1 MFDFF
6 STKQPAP
13 NAGTDPSTAST
24 LLAEGERLVREAAG
38 DLTALGSLIVRLPA
52 AVRDAVVEASHR
64 MLGAEATGQ
73 AITIATTPAPTEGK
87 VDGKA
92 APPDALHQVMQHAGE
107 RLADD
112 GGFSYVVGEDGAF
125 EVVGAPD
132 DGQKAIGRRLAPH
145 GPYAT
150 SWQAL
155 AAKLGVTSAAPTAAP
170 AATAAPTAQAAG
182 PISTGAPMAGD
193 AAAGVAG
200 VKTREATLAGDTL
213 DIAKTRVD
221 LGAANTHYNRTFTSK
236 AEEKQYAVDLASGA
250 TTQDTFYCSGLS
262 IWTLAAAGYEMSTRM
277 KGSDGVDIYGETTRE
292 VDVDAAGK
300 EVKKKSQV
308 AVGKGTVVDKHYVTF
323 KELIDGAPRAVEIMT
338 LAQQKLGGKGGSVGP
353 ITGAGY
359 AVEHEGD
366 ELPLAARGAAAA
378 FTFAHVGAEVPAGEQ
393 KPGDFA
399 QSRRRTKGA
408 DDKGTEEQRGHYGA
422 GHAWQ
427 VWSCDV
433 KGAALFGQPGSP
445 KPVTGELS
453 GWHEDVEYVI
463 AHDTDPA
470 TVGAHTMLKAQ
481 KLEANWGKSME
492 DKETDGGGAR
502 DAKGNF
508 LAGDGGVQ
516 ITGAQSTKGEAAA
529 TDDGNG
535 VFYGRLASSP
545 WATWTPARRPA

>member
-6 STKQPAP
+6 TSKQDPTA
-13 NAGTDPSTAST
+13 AGGEASTASA
-24 LLAEGERLVREAAG
+24 LKAEGERLVQEVAG
-38 DLTALGSLIVRLPA
+38 DLTALGSLILRLPA
-52 AVRDAVVEASHR
+52 TVRDAVVDASHR
-64 MLGAEATGQ
+64 LLGAQATGQ
-73 AITIATTPAPTEGK
+73 AITVATAPAEA
-87 VDGKA
+87 KA
-92 APPDALHQVMQHAGE
+92 APPDALHQVMRHAGE
-107 RLADD
+107 RLSDN
-112 GGFSYVVGEDGAF
+112 GGFSYVVGQDGAF
-125 EVVGAPD
+125 EVVAAPENA
-132 DGQKAIGRRLAPH
+132 QKAMGRRLEPH
-145 GPYAT
+145 GPYAA

-155 AAKLGVTSAAPTAAP
+155 AATLGISDKPAAAPEAASAKTP
-170 AATAAPTAQAAG
+170 APVA
-182 PISTGAPMAGD
+182 TGATMPGD
-193 AAAGVAG
+193 ASDGLARVQS
-200 VKTREATLAGDTL
+200 REATIAGDTL

-221 LGAANTHYNRTFTSK
+221 LGAENTHYNRTFTSK

-292 VDVDAAGK
+292 VDVDDKGK
-300 EVKKKSQV
+300 EVRSKKQV

-359 AVEHEGD
+359 AVEHDGD

-378 FTFAHVGAEVPAGEQ
+378 FAFAHVGAEVPAGEQ

-427 VWSCDV
+427 VWSCHV

-445 KPVTGELS
+445 RPASGELS
-453 GWHEDVEYVI
+453 GWHDDVEYVI

-470 TVGAHTMLKAQ
+470 TVGAHTVLKAQ

-502 DAKGNF
+502 DAKGNY

-516 ITGAQSTKGEAAA
+516 ITGAQSTKGEEAA
-529 TDDGNG
+529 TDDSNG
-535 VFYGRLASSP
+535 VFYGRLATSP
-545 WATWTPARRPA
+545 WASWTPARPPA

>member
-1 MFDFF
+1 MFDLF
-6 STKQPAP
+6 SSKQESPA
-13 NAGTDPSTAST
+13 AGADAAPGST
-24 LLAEGERLVREAAG
+24 LMAEGERLVREVAG
-38 DLTALGSLIVRLPA
+38 DLTALGSLILRLPTT
-52 AVRDAVVEASHR
+52 VRDAVVEASHR
-64 MLGAEATGQ
+64 MLGAQATGK
-73 AITIATTPAPTEGK
+73 AITIATAPTQAAAPAEA
-87 VDGKA
+87 KA

-107 RLADD
+107 RLTDD
-112 GGFSYVVGEDGAF
+112 GGFSYVVGDDGAF
-125 EVVGAPD
+125 EVVGAPEHA
-132 DGQKAIGRRLAPH
+132 QKALHRRLAPH
-145 GPYAT
+145 GPYAA

-155 AAKLGVTSAAPTAAP
+155 AATLGVTTAPPAAQEAAPKAAAP
-170 AATAAPTAQAAG
+170 AAT
-182 PISTGAPMAGD
+182 GAPMTGD
-193 AAAGVAG
+193 AADGLAR
-200 VKTREATLAGDTL
+200 VKSREATMSGDTL

-221 LGAANTHYNRTFTSK
+221 LGVENTHYNRTFTSK

-250 TTQDTFYCSGLS
+250 ATQDTFYCSGLS

-292 VDVDAAGK
+292 VDVDDKGK
-300 EVKKKSQV
+300 EVRSKKQV
-308 AVGKGTVVDKHYVTF
+308 AVGKGTVTDKHYVTF
-323 KELIDGAPRAVEIMT
+323 KDLIDGSPQAVEIMT

-445 KPVTGELS
+445 KPVSGELT

-470 TVGAHTMLKAQ
+470 TVGAHTVLKAQ

-529 TDDGNG
+529 TDDSNG